1 MLIRDES
8 DLYRNA
14 LKLSSLPLPPFLFFL
29 SDTLYCSTIENS

>member
-14 LKLSSLPLPPFLFFL
+14 LKLSSLPLARFIFFFSAAL
-29 SDTLYCSTIENS
+29 